1 MIQVTSTGL
10 RVSVAGAVV
19 YLDNWAVIELAKKDS
34 SRRRRF
40 IEIVHSGV
48 DVLFSVT
55 NAAELSGPQGRSAA
69 AIKVFLDE
77 IGPRWFPA
85 RLDVTAVI
93 KDEMMGVSPEKAC
106 IDENFFKSYVADQ
119 MRLHAAG
126 GRKVVEVSGSLF
138 SLGPVLD
145 RVGPQRAS
153 ISATSAEFDQML
165 KTKMSSIHEGCKL
178 DSALLDRKFPL
189 IPFHPGRRASF
200 VYLNLLR
207 VMAIEAHSLKKGD
220 GMDFCHAVIA
230 CAFSSFAALDTQ
242 WKRRIASLPPNQLAR
257 IYAPA
262 ELDQM
267 ITDIESW
274 LRGRTSG
281 LDSKPSRP

>member
-10 RVSVAGAVV
+10 QVSVSGAVV
-19 YLDNWAVIELAKKDS
+19 YLDNWAVIELAKKDP
-34 SRRRRF
+34 SRRSRF
-40 IEIVHSGV
+40 IDIVHSGI

-55 NAAELSGPQGRSAA
+55 NAAELSGPQGRSAD
-69 AIKVFLDE
+69 AIKLFLDE

-85 RLDVTAVI
+85 RLDVTAVM
-93 KDEMMGVSPEKAC
+93 KDELMGVSPEKAC

-126 GRKVVEVSGSLF
+126 GGKVMEVSGSIF
-138 SLGPVLD
+138 TLGAVLD
-145 RVGPQRAS
+145 RVGPQRES
-153 ISATSAEFDQML
+153 ISVTSAEFDRMV
-165 KTKMSSIHEGCKL
+165 KTKMSSIHEACKR
-178 DSALLDRKFPL
+178 DSAFLDRKFPL
-189 IPFHPGRRASF
+189 VPFHPGRRASF

-242 WKRRIASLPPNQLAR
+242 WKRRIANLPPNRLAR
-257 IYAPA
+257 IYAPQ
-262 ELDQM
+262 ELNQM
-267 ITDIESW
+267 ITDMEAW
-274 LRGRTSG
+274 LKVRTLG
-281 LDSKPSRP
+281 